1 MAEDT
6 PLSAVNDVLILPP
19 RTLES
24 THLQKPMS
32 CTCWM
37 PCLATAFVSDAQALT
52 IDGKFA
58 FLYMNLRALRV
69 GSPVMRRRQES
80 FRPRLFVFGGL
91 FALSERG
98 SSLRLSMDNSL
109 AFAVPLFT
117 LV

>member
-1 MAEDT
+1 MAEYT
-6 PLSAVNDVLILPP
+6 PLSAVNDVPLLPT

-37 PCLATAFVSDAQALT
+37 PCLATAFVSDVQALT

-58 FLYMNLRALRV
+58 FLHMNLRALRV
-69 GSPVMRRRQES
+69 GSPVMRSRQENLC
-80 FRPRLFVFGGL
+80 PRLFVFGGL
-91 FALSERG
+91 FALLERG

-109 AFAVPLFT
+109 AFAAPFFT